1 MRRCFHLVST
11 LALGLHRD
19 AGELVQ
25 PDLADGTLVKIIAE
39 DAPPNGF
46 VLRRSA
52 VYRADVPPAI
62 AARWFINRLKQ
73 ASEVANTTRKAA
85 LRHWLSEGRAAKLE
99 APDVMHSPGLAN
111 GSFRGAP

>member
-1 MRRCFHLVST
+1 MR
-11 LALGLHRD
+11 A
-19 AGELVQ
+19 ELVQ

-46 VLRRSA
+46 VLRMSA
-52 VYRADVPPAI
+52 VYRADAPPAI

-99 APDVMHSPGLAN
+99 APGVTHSPGLAN